1 MCIIGQWRCGSMVI
15 AFVWVDAQKAI
26 SLRALR
32 AGFAFMLSIGEFA
45 ERALEDPS
53 ACAGWEKRR
62 SLKLV
67 RNLLKGEQGRAYLND
82 ETAAQLTRQFV
93 PLCAAPVSVLAR
105 AASRGLRP

>member
-1 MCIIGQWRCGSMVI
+1 MCIIGQWRCGSMVNR
-15 AFVWVDAQKAI
+15 VRWVGAQKAI

-82 ETAAQLTRQFV
+82 ETAAQLTRQF
-93 PLCAAPVSVLAR
+93 APFAQL
-105 AASRGLRP
+105 L